1 MINLNNFIKQKSFS
15 LVEPHIHISGSN
27 IKDYSWIRRHSTLN
41 KTNIGNDVFIGFR
54 CTINNSFIEDGCQIA
69 SRVQITE
76 SAEPTYIGKSSWIG
90 AQAIIKGGVK
100 IGDGVVVGAR
110 SVVTEDIPAY
120 SIVVGNPA
128 RVLKK
133 REVIKDSNPN
143 FREFLNTYRKRLAE
157 RDVNEIQETMAINE
171 GKWANFIDA
180 SLFQKDTVNLGKGL
194 TIIGKRIVDTNGNIL
209 TDGGVFTG
217 ENVGINDHC
226 ILEAG
231 GKITIGSNTTLG
243 KHVHILSTGHN
254 YQLTSLPMTF
264 LPVEIGEN
272 VCVEDNVLIL
282 GGVKIADGVR
292 IPANSMVLRDIKQ

>member
-1 MINLNNFIKQKSFS
+1 
-15 LVEPHIHISGSN
+15 
-27 IKDYSWIRRHSTLN
+27 IRRHSTLN
-41 KTNIGNDVFIGFR
+41 KTNIGNDVFIGFQ

-76 SAEPTYIGKSSWIG
+76 SNKPTYIGKSSWIG

-120 SIVVGNPA
+120 NIVVGNPA
-128 RVLKK
+128 RVIKK

-157 RDVNEIQETMAINE
+157 RYVNEIQEAMTINE
-171 GKWANFIDA
+171 GKGANFIDA
-180 SLFQKDTVNLGKGL
+180 SLFQTDTVNFGKGL

-217 ENVGINDHC
+217 ENVEINDHC

-231 GKITIGSNTTLG
+231 GKITIGSNTALG

-254 YQLTSLPMTF
+254 YKLTSLPMTF
-264 LPVEIGEN
+264 LPVEIGKN
-272 VCVEDNVLIL
+272 VCIEDNVLIL
-282 GGVKIADGVR
+282 GGVKLADGVR
-292 IPANSMVLRDIKQ
+292 IPANSMVLRDVMQ